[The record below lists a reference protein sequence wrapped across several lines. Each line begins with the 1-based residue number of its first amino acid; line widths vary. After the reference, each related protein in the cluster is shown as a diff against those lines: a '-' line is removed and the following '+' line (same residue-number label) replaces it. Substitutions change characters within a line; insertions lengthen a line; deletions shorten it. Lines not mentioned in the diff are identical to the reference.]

1 MALVYVTFFLNIL
14 TMMPW
19 LWKRAQVL
27 SHGKAWFGL
36 DPSKQLP
43 GRLKNSKVHVIVIF
57 STLLRNPSSIFYIEI
72 NYI

>member
-1 MALVYVTFFLNIL
+1 MALGYVTFFLNIL

-36 DPSKQLP
+36 DR
-43 GRLKNSKVHVIVIF
+43 RLKNSKVHVIVIF
-57 STLLRNPSSIFYIEI
+57 STLL
-72 NYI
+72 

>member
-1 MALVYVTFFLNIL
+1 MALGYVTFFLNIL

-36 DPSKQLP
+36 DHGKQLQ

-57 STLLRNPSSIFYIEI
+57 STLLRNPSSIFI
-72 NYI
+72 

>member
-36 DPSKQLP
+36 DR
-43 GRLKNSKVHVIVIF
+43 RLKNSKVYVIVIF
-57 STLLRNPSSIFYIEI
+57 STLLRNLVLFLYR
-72 NYI
+72 N

>member
-1 MALVYVTFFLNIL
+1 MALGYVTFFLNIL

-36 DPSKQLP
+36 DRGKQLP
-43 GRLKNSKVHVIVIF
+43 GRLKNPKVHVIDIF
-57 STLLRNPSSIFYIEI
+57 STLLQNPSSIFI
-72 NYI
+72 